1 MPILTK
7 LTVTAVA
14 ALCAWGVVIA
24 GAPPAHAD
32 LPYTQKK
39 KKSGGDTRNGL
50 SVTPNGN
57 DQDVALP
64 LKLPGK
70 EPAGQPSDNTPYNTT
85 DGQPT
90 TKFFQRLRQS
100 QGALT
105 IRCSDMYTQ
114 LQQAQFAVGVIRT
127 TYTSECIQQGDPTGT
142 TTLPAPNPPPNPYL
156 LGAEAVTRLT
166 IPAPAPLIGPDP
178 SINKWNMAVV
188 NLNYW
193 LHVDG
198 PTTLASSVTL
208 QGHTVSL
215 SATRRDVQF
224 SMGDGTVKTCTATT
238 PWQKGTPATVKSPT
252 CGHLYTKKS
261 KPYYYR
267 LRALATWDVTWSVLG
282 QSGTIPVTT
291 SDSRQLLVGE
301 LVSVIVP
308 NR

>member
-1 MPILTK
+1 ME
-7 LTVTAVA
+7 
-14 ALCAWGVVIA
+14 
-24 GAPPAHAD
+24 
-32 LPYTQKK
+32 
-39 KKSGGDTRNGL
+39 SR
-50 SVTPNGN
+50 
-57 DQDVALP
+57 
-64 LKLPGK
+64 
-70 EPAGQPSDNTPYNTT
+70 
-85 DGQPT
+85 

-105 IRCSDMYTQ
+105 IRCNDMYTQ
-114 LQQAQFAVGVIRT
+114 LQQAQFAAGVIRT
-127 TYTSECIQQGDPTGT
+127 TYTSECLQQGDPTGT

-193 LHVDG
+193 LHVEG
-198 PTTLASSVTL
+198 PTTLSSSVTL

-215 SATRRDVQF
+215 SATRRNVQF
-224 SMGDGTVKTCTATT
+224 SMGDGTVKTCTNTT
-238 PWQKGTPATVKSPT
+238 PWVKGTPPTVKSPT

-282 QSGTIPVTT
+282 QSGTIAVTT

>member
-1 MPILTK
+1 MRRLIALFSAAALLGLFASTSSTAWAEDADPEGGTNGIG
-7 LTVTAVA
+7 VTANSDGTVDA
-14 ALCAWGVVIA
+14 SA
-24 GAPPAHAD
+24 GF
-32 LPYTQKK
+32 
-39 KKSGGDTRNGL
+39 
-50 SVTPNGN
+50 
-57 DQDVALP
+57 
-64 LKLPGK
+64 KLPNKQNKGASDPEAKKWNTIGGK
-70 EPAGQPSDNTPYNTT
+70 QAAAWKAQQEAARRRQQEVCSRLFTDVRTRQGLASEGSIALQNTYRLTCMQNTDANSGT
-85 DGQPT
+85 
-90 TKFFQRLRQS
+90 
-100 QGALT
+100 LT
-105 IRCSDMYTQ
+105 
-114 LQQAQFAVGVIRT
+114 
-127 TYTSECIQQGDPTGT
+127 
-142 TTLPAPNPPPNPYL
+142 APNPPPNPYL

-193 LHVDG
+193 LHVEG

-224 SMGDGTVKTCTATT
+224 SMGDGTVKICTATT
-238 PWQKGTPATVKSPT
+238 PWQKGTPPTVKSPT

-261 KPYYYR
+261 KPHYYR
-267 LRALATWDVTWSVLG
+267 LRAMATWDVTWSVLG